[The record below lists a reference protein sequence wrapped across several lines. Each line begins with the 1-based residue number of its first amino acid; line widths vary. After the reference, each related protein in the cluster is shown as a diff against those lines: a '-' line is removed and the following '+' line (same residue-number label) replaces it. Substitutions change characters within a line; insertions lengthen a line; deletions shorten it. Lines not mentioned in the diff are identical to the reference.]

1 MHFLETIWNE
11 QPGDYFFFS
20 TKSPSGKWNDC
31 LVTRKQ
37 VKDIARMIEEHEGKN
52 LYFCPHGFSKPSRK
66 KVHAVPP
73 KLLFS
78 DMDEVS
84 PRTAKPRPTIAIESS
99 PGRYVGLWRTD
110 KPVSEELNQRLVYS
124 IGADKS
130 GWDFSQVLRIPGTRN
145 YKYQGEPR
153 VKLLW
158 SDGPKYKVSELE
170 AMIPEMADEDGAG
183 VNEDAAAL
191 FKKWQNKLSFET
203 RSLLLQKKRPAPG
216 KRSEVLFKLGNELLE
231 AGMTTDEAL
240 VLLMNCVWN
249 KFADYKDGGERAL
262 RRQLTKSVGKSFGT
276 KKTSSPQKEK
286 KEKKRDDSGDDGEVD
301 ELWEAAV
308 QVDEDGNLMLHTINL
323 EDAEEKNIDW
333 LYYPYFA
340 KGELTIVEGDPQV
353 GKSYF
358 VQMVSKA
365 ICDGSKLPCVRPYV
379 KQLGKVLYFDM
390 ENDPGSVTKKRM
402 KWNGMKNFANFLQ
415 VPAMF
420 SVHDPAARRAVYNLI
435 EKERPLV
442 IVFDTLMTY
451 LGKTDVHKSSE
462 ASQVAAWFRQLA
474 RRYGCA
480 VIALRHLTKNSKGS
494 ALHRGQGSASF
505 VGMARFVVTVGYH
518 PEDNE
523 TRVAA
528 LTKASNISK
537 DNKVISYTIEGLPD
551 TVSEQD
557 RSKLVWQDL
566 IEMNADEMLQANAD
580 PEKLKAKKENVYEPW
595 LKQVMEEEGR
605 IEAKVLYK
613 RAETWAQKEG
623 HTWNV
628 KVLRRAAKRLGVEI
642 EDSTNAAGRTSY
654 WIAPKFV

>member
-1 MHFLETIWNE
+1 MHFLEMIWND

-20 TKSPSGKWNDC
+20 TKSPSGKWNDHF
-31 LVTRKQ
+31 VTRKQ
-37 VKDIARMIEEHEGKN
+37 VKDIARMIEEHEDKN
-52 LYFCPHGFSKPSRK
+52 LYFCPHGFRKPRRTK
-66 KVHAVPP
+66 ENAVPP

-78 DMDEVS
+78 DMDEVD
-84 PRTAKPRPTIAIESS
+84 PRRTKPRPTIAIQSS
-99 PGRYVGLWRTD
+99 PNRYVGLWRTD
-110 KPVSEELNQRLVYS
+110 KPITEELNKRLAYS

-145 YKYQGEPR
+145 FKYQGEPR

-158 SDGPKYKVSELE
+158 SDGPKYKIAELE
-170 AMIPEMADEDGAG
+170 ATVPEMKDEESGG
-183 VNEDAAAL
+183 INEDAAAV
-191 FKKWQNKLSFET
+191 FKKWQRKMSFDT
-203 RSLLLQKKRPAPG
+203 RALLLQKKAPAPG

-231 AGMTTDEAL
+231 LGMDEDEAL

-249 KFADYKDGGERAL
+249 KFANYRDGGEQAI
-262 RRQLTKSVGKSFGT
+262 RRQLTKSVGKSFGS
-276 KKTSSPQKEK
+276 KKTTAK
-286 KEKKRDDSGDDGEVD
+286 KSNKDTKREREQLADEEVD

-308 QVDEDGNLMLHTINL
+308 QIDENGVLMLHTVSL
-323 EDAEEKNIDW
+323 EEAEERNIDW
-333 LYYPYFA
+333 VYYPYFA

-379 KQLGKVLYFDM
+379 RQTGKVLYFDM

-402 KWNGMKNFANFLQ
+402 KWNGMKNYSNFLQ

-420 SVHDPAARRAVYNLI
+420 SVHDPQARRAVYNLI
-435 EKERPLV
+435 ERERPLV

-474 RRYGCA
+474 KRYGCA

-518 PEDNE
+518 PEDIDV
-523 TRVAA
+523 RVAA

-537 DNKVISYTIEGLPD
+537 DNKVVSYTIEGLPD
-551 TVSEQD
+551 TLQEQD
-557 RSKLVWQDL
+557 RSQLVWQDL
-566 IEMNADEMLQANAD
+566 IEMNADEMLQANSD
-580 PEKLKAKKENVYEPW
+580 PEKLKAKKENVYEAW
-595 LKQVMEEEGR
+595 LKQIMEDEGR
-605 IEAKVLYK
+605 IEARVLFK
-613 RAETWAQKEG
+613 RAEAWAQKEG

-628 KVLRRAAKRLGVEI
+628 KTLRRAAKKLNVEF
-642 EDSTNAAGRTSY
+642 EDSATKTGRTSF
-654 WIAPKFV
+654 WIAPAFA